1 MDEITR
7 RRAVATIDRLIPQLL
22 RSLADYESAKQRFDA
37 ITLGWQ
43 DKYGRVEGEL
53 HAANDRRRKLA
64 IVDCSWYGDEIVRAS
79 AAVSALCDA
88 LRIEQSEREQV
99 SAS

>member
-1 MDEITR
+1 MDDVTR
-7 RRAVATIDRLIPQLL
+7 RRAMAAVDRLVPQLL
-22 RSLADYESAKQRFDA
+22 RSLADYEAAKETFNA

-43 DKYGRVEGEL
+43 EKYGRVEGEL

-79 AAVSALCDA
+79 AAVSALADA
-88 LRIEQSEREQV
+88 LRIDAV
-99 SAS
+99 MAP